1 VQVYDFECC
10 WSFHDFRCDWNLL
23 ILLIL
28 ENKGTSLHIIFR
40 FMEFIFN
47 VLTTLK
53 YSKTYNQVLEVN
65 YNSFML
71 TLFFI
76 NLKSNT
82 KFNLINY
89 NRGIFFLQG

>member
-1 VQVYDFECC
+1 
-10 WSFHDFRCDWNLL
+10 
-23 ILLIL
+23 
-28 ENKGTSLHIIFR
+28 
-40 FMEFIFN
+40 MEFIFN

-76 NLKSNT
+76 NLKPNT
-82 KFNLINY
+82 KFNLLNY
-89 NRGIFFLQG
+89 NKKKITRLRLK